1 MKPLRNFVFLVAVF
15 TLLHTPSAA
24 EQRTSPRAE
33 WMHQAG
39 FGVFMHYLAAK
50 PDVSVDEWNRLIDG
64 FDVEGLAAQLAEVR
78 ARYFFIT
85 LGQNSGHYLS
95 PNRAYDEIVGIKPS
109 KCSRRD
115 LVADLAAALSKR
127 GIRLMVYLPAGAPDR
142 DEAAMRKLEWTKGP
156 HRNAEF
162 QKKWE
167 RVIAEWSSRWG
178 KRVSGWW
185 FDGCY
190 WPNATYRSPSAPN
203 FASFAAAA
211 RKGNPDSLVAFNRG
225 VVYPIHSESEQE
237 DYTAGELDNPELIR
251 HNGDF
256 WVDGALFHVL
266 SYLGKWWSGAPTRF
280 ADADVVRFTQ
290 MTIKRGGAIT
300 WDVPHDAKGLI
311 AEDFLRQLRLAGAEA
326 ATGRPPAR

>member
-1 MKPLRNFVFLVAVF
+1 MVLSLALLGAACSGEQPL
-15 TLLHTPSAA
+15 
-24 EQRTSPRAE
+24 PRRAD
-33 WMHQAG
+33 WMRQAG
-39 FGVFMHYLAAK
+39 FGAFMHYLAEK
-50 PDVSVDEWNRLIDG
+50 PELSVEEWNRLIDG
-64 FDVEGLAAQLAEVR
+64 FDVEGLAGQLAGVQ

-95 PNRAYDEIVGIKPS
+95 PNRVYDEIVGIQPS

-142 DEAAMRKLEWTKGP
+142 DKVAMRKLEWRFGP
-156 HRNAEF
+156 YRNAEF

-190 WPNATYRSPSAPN
+190 WPNAMYRSPQPPN
-203 FASFAAAA
+203 FASLAAAA

-225 VVYPIHSESEQE
+225 VVYPIHPESDQE
-237 DYTAGELDNPELIR
+237 DYTAGELDNPEMIR
-251 HNGDF
+251 HNGSF
-256 WVDGALFHVL
+256 WEDLSQFQVL
-266 SYLGKWWSGAPTRF
+266 TYLGKWWCGAPPRF
-280 ADADVVRFTQ
+280 SDADVVRFTR
-290 MTIKRGGAIT
+290 TTLERNGAIT
-300 WDVPHDAKGLI
+300 WDIPRDSRGLI
-311 AEDFLRQLRLAGAEA
+311 PEPFLRQLKLAGAEA
-326 ATGRPPAR
+326 ASRRPLK